1 MDPAAPLWAW
11 CRPMIRLAPVL
22 LMMAAVASGA
32 AADPACLPDCNVENL
47 IGHDLRFAN
56 MAGASLRGAALTLAN
71 AARADLSGADLSYA
85 NLALADLEEADLSE
99 AKLYGATLAEA
110 DLRGANLSGASFGA
124 SLIW

>member
-1 MDPAAPLWAW
+1 
-11 CRPMIRLAPVL
+11 MIRLAPVL

-71 AARADLSGADLSYA
+71 AARSRP
-85 NLALADLEEADLSE
+85 E
-99 AKLYGATLAEA
+99 
-110 DLRGANLSGASFGA
+110 RR
-124 SLIW
+124 